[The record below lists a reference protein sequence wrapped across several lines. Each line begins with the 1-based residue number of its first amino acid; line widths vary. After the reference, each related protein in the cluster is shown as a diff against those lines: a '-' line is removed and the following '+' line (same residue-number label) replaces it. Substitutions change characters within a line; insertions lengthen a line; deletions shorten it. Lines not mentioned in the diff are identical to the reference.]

1 MHEVGGYYPLDTI
14 LSEMNEAGYEGTEIG
29 NKFPS
34 NAKEIKITLEKYD
47 LELASSWHS
56 TFFLTNSFKEESE
69 NIKNKCSLLSEAGA
83 RVINVAECSES
94 IHNKIKTALYFKPLC
109 NEDQY
114 SILSDSLNK
123 AGEICNSFGLN
134 LSFHHHMGTYIQNHN
149 EIEKILSMTDPGLVN
164 LCADTGH
171 LYFAGADPI
180 DFFQKYIDRIKHI
193 HFKDIRSDIF
203 NNINFKEESFLS
215 LVLKG
220 VFTVPGDGC
229 IDFAKI
235 AKIIKDSEYKGWIIV
250 EAEQDPKIANPLNYG
265 VLSKKYL
272 DDIWSN

>member
-34 NAKEIKITLEKYD
+34 NAKEIKITLEKYN

-83 RVINVAECSES
+83 RVVNIAECSGS
-94 IHNKIKTALYFKPLC
+94 IHNKIKTALHFKPVC

-123 AGEICNSFGLN
+123 AGEICKSFGLN
-134 LSFHHHMGTYIQNHN
+134 LAFHHHMGTYIQNYN
-149 EIEKILSMTDPGLVN
+149 
-164 LCADTGH
+164 
-171 LYFAGADPI
+171 
-180 DFFQKYIDRIKHI
+180 
-193 HFKDIRSDIF
+193 
-203 NNINFKEESFLS
+203 
-215 LVLKG
+215 
-220 VFTVPGDGC
+220 
-229 IDFAKI
+229 
-235 AKIIKDSEYKGWIIV
+235 
-250 EAEQDPKIANPLNYG
+250 
-265 VLSKKYL
+265 
-272 DDIWSN
+272 